1 MWTNDEFAPTAAGL
15 HLPSEIT
22 KIVYAKI
29 AADAKLLQQ
38 IVDNAKRGTKIDHA
52 LEDPDTIVD
61 DCEVRKTAKPDSRYL
76 AGRLPYPVACACTLF
91 GSTHQDGADRF

>member
-1 MWTNDEFAPTAAGL
+1 MESAPTAAGL

-22 KIVYAKI
+22 KIVYAKV

-38 IVDNAKRGTKIDHA
+38 IVDINAKRGTKIDHA

-61 DCEVRKTAKPDSRYL
+61 DCEVIKKPDSR
-76 AGRLPYPVACACTLF
+76 
-91 GSTHQDGADRF
+91 